1 MNPAGITISELLRLP
16 VLKDAKVISGENG
29 LNRIVRFIDIMEVP
43 DVKGWLRE
51 GELLL
56 TTAYSIRDDPALLPK
71 LVEQLAQAD
80 AAALAI
86 KPDRFIHDLPSEMIQ
101 TSNAYNL
108 PIIQL
113 PSGIPY
119 MDITHAV
126 MEQIIDKQASL
137 LRRSEEVYKLL
148 TTLVLNNSGIQNVAD
163 NVALLLKSPIW
174 LINMTGETIV
184 SSPSNLPNNPM
195 HHNTR
200 YWDITVDKQFVGK
213 LIIGKEHLDELELV
227 CVEQARLVFS
237 LELMRRKTALDT
249 EKKLRGDFIEELLTG
264 LPFSK
269 DEIIN
274 KGHKLGFKTE
284 GVWEIA
290 VVETENNQIPDFIA
304 KLDDLL
310 KQESQK
316 HHIKSHI
323 HKQGERFVLL
333 LASPI
338 IEQSTQISQANS
350 STWTELLNLFSK
362 EWSGV
367 RIGLG
372 EKCQLWE
379 VQRSYIEAKKAMLIG
394 SKMDKNHQFFTFAE
408 IEMFQLLL
416 DASEYVD
423 MDKFVEKKIG
433 KLCQYDLN
441 NGTDLVK
448 TFYYY
453 LSSGGSLVETAK
465 LLFLHR
471 NSVKYRMD
479 RIREISGIDFDNF
492 RERFMYYFCIFH
504 YLYKNS

>member
-16 VLKDAKVISGENG
+16 VLKDAKVISGEKG
-29 LNRIVRFIDIMEVP
+29 LNRIVRFVDIMEVP

-56 TTAYSIRDDPALLPK
+56 TTAYSIRHDPALLPK
-71 LVEQLAQAD
+71 LAEQLAQAG

-86 KPDRFIHDLPSEMIQ
+86 KPDRFIHDMPSEMIHM
-101 TSNAYNL
+101 SNAYNL

-148 TTLVLNNSGIQNVAD
+148 TTLVLNNSGIQSVAD

-174 LINMTGETIV
+174 LINMIGETIV
-184 SSPSNLPNNPM
+184 SSPSNVAYNHLD
-195 HHNTR
+195 TQ

-237 LELMRRKTALDT
+237 LELMRRKTAMDT

-264 LPFSK
+264 LLFSK
-269 DEIIN
+269 HEIIN
-274 KGHKLGFKTE
+274 KGHKLGFKTD
-284 GVWEIA
+284 GVWEIV
-290 VVETENNQIPDFIA
+290 VVEEENNENSDFVSR
-304 KLDDLL
+304 LDDMITR
-310 KQESQK
+310 ESQK

-338 IEQSTQISQANS
+338 IEQSSKILQVNS
-350 STWTELLNLFSK
+350 STWTEILKLFIN
-362 EWSGV
+362 EWKGV
-367 RIGLG
+367 RIGFG
-372 EKCQLWE
+372 DKCQLWE

-394 SKMDKNHQFFTFAE
+394 SKMDKNHQFFTFVE
-408 IEMFQLLL
+408 IECF
-416 DASEYVD
+416 SY
-423 MDKFVEKKIG
+423 
-433 KLCQYDLN
+433 
-441 NGTDLVK
+441 
-448 TFYYY
+448 
-453 LSSGGSLVETAK
+453 
-465 LLFLHR
+465 
-471 NSVKYRMD
+471 
-479 RIREISGIDFDNF
+479 
-492 RERFMYYFCIFH
+492 
-504 YLYKNS
+504 